1 MHTALT
7 EYLWLLVLE
16 STCRKIP
23 YSTMICK
30 NEFGQFCKHINS
42 FERTSNKISME
53 NRLHS
58 DDIVTIITDDFRPSA
73 WINLILIP
81 IYKLIARSIK
91 RSSQGIQSISWKTPT
106 EMFILSNALKQVFS
120 KHTKSCSKIII
131 FDQPLPKWC
140 LPLLLPLLKLQNNK

>member
-1 MHTALT
+1 MHTVLT

-16 STCRKIP
+16 STCLKIP

-30 NEFGQFCKHINS
+30 NEFGQFCKHINI
-42 FERTSNKISME
+42 FERTSYKISME

-58 DDIVTIITDDFRPSA
+58 DDIVTIVTDDFRPSA

-91 RSSQGIQSISWKTPT
+91 RSSQGIQCISWKMPT
-106 EMFILSNALKQVFS
+106 EMFILSNALK
-120 KHTKSCSKIII
+120 HTKRCSKIII
-131 FDQPLPKWC
+131 FNQPLSKWC
-140 LPLLLPLLKLQNNK
+140 ISLLLHL